1 MDRTLPDPQMIAD
14 HLAQAERHVADAQ
27 EQVQRQREVIAKL
40 KRDGHDARLANK
52 LLDNF
57 VALAAAHIA
66 DRDRLRGEL
75 AKTR

>member
-40 KRDGHDARLANK
+40 KRDGHDARLA
-52 LLDNF
+52 
-57 VALAAAHIA
+57 
-66 DRDRLRGEL
+66 G
-75 AKTR
+75 